1 LKIKILILL
10 SFLPLVLFAE
20 ANEEFE
26 FLHSASFSFHKG
38 IPHIRAHIG
47 SYDPGVRFDGVSSFD
62 CNGVRVEAKSVTV
75 KSKSYIPADV
85 RHKIILQ
92 ELSHDE
98 QQDYSKTAEKWK
110 KSLGEEVELYV
121 HGALFSINKSTVDNR
136 EYFIALKRLFGGDE
150 AETKL
155 RTLRGLYPDK
165 PITSFQVMQSV
176 SHSEIEATT
185 DDGKK
190 YNCTDLL
197 EVFPE
202 NEISAGGAGF
212 PKGHYFLT
220 VSEGGRID
228 FSVEAAVDSLIE
240 RILPGE
246 MFLSAPLETLK
257 AQAIAARTDIF
268 MQLGKRH
275 LNEPW
280 HICSEV
286 HCQKIIWNGRI
297 QDKFREAVAQTAGM
311 VITHNGNHV
320 ARAPYCSSA
329 GGRTEDIRNVW
340 FTAEKPYLS
349 GVWDGEKPLKLDLS
363 REQDLKKFLETDY
376 GEDNLPMNRRHRWRV
391 VIPSEKLDAMV
402 NSYKKIGILREIRA
416 LARGVSGR
424 IYKAEFVGSLS
435 SFVMYGE
442 LNIRK
447 LLNNMYSSAF
457 VATRSEEGWVF
468 EGMGWGHGVG
478 MSQMGAVSLGKKGK
492 KYDQILKRYYP
503 GVEIIKLY

>member
-1 LKIKILILL
+1 MKRNILILL
-10 SFLPLVLFAE
+10 FFLPLALIAE
-20 ANEEFE
+20 ANGEFE
-26 FLHSASFSFHKG
+26 FLHNASFSFHGG
-38 IPHIRAHIG
+38 IPYIRAHIA
-47 SYDPGVRFDGVSSFD
+47 SYASGTVFENVSSFD
-62 CNGVRVEAKSVTV
+62 CNGRSIEAKSIMV
-75 KSKSYIPADV
+75 KPKSFSPAEV
-85 RHKIILQ
+85 RQKIILQ
-92 ELSHDE
+92 ELSLNE
-98 QQDYSKTAEKWK
+98 QRDYSKEAEKWK

-121 HGALFSINKSTVDNR
+121 RGALFSINKSTVDNR
-136 EYFIALKRLFGGDE
+136 EYFIALKRLFADKE
-150 AETKL
+150 AESKL
-155 RTLRGLYPDK
+155 KTLRELYPDK
-165 PITSFQVMQSV
+165 PITSFQVLQSV
-176 SHSEIEATT
+176 SHSEIEVTV
-185 DDGKK
+185 DNDKK
-190 YNCTDLL
+190 YNCSDLL

-202 NEISAGGAGF
+202 NGLSAAGVSF
-212 PKGHYFLT
+212 PEGHYFLT
-220 VSEGGRID
+220 VSEGERVD
-228 FSVEAAVDSLIE
+228 LSVEAAVDSLIE

-297 QDKFREAVAQTAGM
+297 QDKFKEAVAQTAGM
-311 VITHNGNHV
+311 VITHNGNQV

-329 GGRTEDIRNVW
+329 GGRTEDVRNVW

-363 REQDLKKFLETDY
+363 KERDLKKFLETDY
-376 GEDNLPMNRRHRWRV
+376 GEDNLPMNKRHRWRV
-391 VIPSEKLDAMV
+391 VIPQEEIDSLV
-402 NSYKKIGILREIRA
+402 NSYKKIGTLTEIKA

-424 IYKAEFVGSLS
+424 IYKAEFIGKSS

-447 LLNNMYSSAF
+447 LLNNMFSSAF
-457 VATRSEEGWVF
+457 ISTRTEEGWVF

-492 KYDQILKRYYP
+492 KFDYILKRYYP